1 MKEKTKEKRKG
12 TLNVQNA
19 LSKLCHAQVCTKM
32 KKKDVNGFIVDLHI
46 KWYNKNISVNCQF
59 LKQ

>member
-19 LSKLCHAQVCTKM
+19 LSKLCHAQVCTKNE
-32 KKKDVNGFIVDLHI
+32 KKRRC
-46 KWYNKNISVNCQF
+46 KWIYSGLAYKMVQ
-59 LKQ
+59 